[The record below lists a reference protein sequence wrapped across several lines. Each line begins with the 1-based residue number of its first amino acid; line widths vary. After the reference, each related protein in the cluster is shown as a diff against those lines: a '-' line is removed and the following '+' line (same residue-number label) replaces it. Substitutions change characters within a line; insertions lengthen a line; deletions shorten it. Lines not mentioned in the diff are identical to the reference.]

1 MLKLIGAGDSSATRF
16 LRQRVQVQGLS
27 CRIRLLALRN
37 EALLFRSVSDH
48 GFESRMNCHLSDYRI
63 CLAQIS
69 KWLRR
74 LDARQVSDLP
84 PHEPLRSPG
93 SKTPTSLIHSRQV
106 EDLPR
111 ISMAQPGGK
120 VSWVTLAPLTYSA
133 LNAAP
138 PCSLVTSRSTG

>member
-1 MLKLIGAGDSSATRF
+1 
-16 LRQRVQVQGLS
+16 
-27 CRIRLLALRN
+27 
-37 EALLFRSVSDH
+37 
-48 GFESRMNCHLSDYRI
+48 MNCHLSDYRI
-63 CLAQIS
+63 CLEQIS

-74 LDARQVSDLP
+74 DARQVSDLSET
-84 PHEPLRSPG
+84 HEPLRSPG
-93 SKTPTSLIHSRQV
+93 SKTPTPLIHSRQV

-138 PCSLVTSRSTG
+138 SLQPRDFSINRLTQVVLMTSYFVIGPNQEHNNFVNLQRR